1 MQEAFGM
8 AAVMDRLQHKVA
20 RLKLRPGPSWTSLE
34 KFRTGGAKRLPEE
47 LPEGQVGHLRVKN
60 TNFVIMRTET
70 FNQIYGLAQDV
81 DRLKGA
87 LALVRQAVQL
97 VFHTNAEGHAMALL
111 HLRDLAFQFPEL
123 ETETPA
129 ALPLEFDAD
138 EEATDGAPLADADE
152 FDVTKIQRPTF
163 AAAR

>member
-1 MQEAFGM
+1 MG
-8 AAVMDRLQHKVA
+8 RLQHKVA
-20 RLKLRPGPSWTSLE
+20 RLQLRPGPSWTSLE
-34 KFRTGGAKRLPEE
+34 KFRTGGAKRLPED

-97 VFHTNAEGHAMALL
+97 VFHTDAEGHGMALQ

-129 ALPLEFDAD
+129 ALTLELD
-138 EEATDGAPLADADE
+138 EDEKATDGAPLASRRDDDSASYLSHGE
-152 FDVTKIQRPTF
+152 VGSSGPR
-163 AAAR
+163 